1 MGTTVVKRN
10 ASNID
15 LQRAIEAAIPTAV
28 AQMKQRSNEFKG
40 KSEAETCKKIFD
52 YLKNQITYKADG
64 SEQQVRVPS
73 GLIRTRQ
80 GDCKS
85 YSVFTSAILTNL
97 GIPHKLVY
105 ASYDPNDSTPTH
117 IYVTT
122 NKGCII
128 DAVYGKFN
136 AEKKPTFKKLKN
148 MNISYIAG
156 VRPRTIGASVDTK
169 QFPFHLYITKDGKPH
184 HIDSYRTRSA
194 ADKVRKMFRED
205 AKPRVSSKYIGS
217 MGKYGTG
224 GACGIGAVNSGLDW
238 AKQFGVVPNKSE
250 VALAL
255 ESPAYRKYAAQK
267 ILLPAILGRGIVRKL
282 IEKNAGGFANS
293 LSKVYEIARADNN
306 SNEFKKYRAIE
317 IDWFEKGGNPNEL
330 LESIKEG
337 NTKTPTGAYFNKLM
351 GMKAGGYNPNVAQW
365 IAAAISVLFG
375 KKYNESTG
383 QITGNDLPIGGE
395 PVTDTAAVVSSAPWW
410 AVTVSGIITTLGLA
424 FINKGSNPAPG
435 EGTIPDGTNTSTDQG
450 STSSMLLPIILV
462 GGAAAAYFIFAKKK

>member
-40 KSEAETCKKIFD
+40 KTEAETCKKIFD
-52 YLKNQITYKADG
+52 YLKNQINYKADG

-85 YSVFTSAILTNL
+85 YSVFTSAVLTNL

-117 IYVTT
+117 IYVVT

-136 AEKKPTFKKLKN
+136 AEKKASNKKYKD

-217 MGKYGTG
+217 MGKYGPG
-224 GACGIGAVNSGLDW
+224 GACGIGGVDTGETWAKKLGIWDKISLYDRGLFFKNLINPVYAGGREFVKALLRKNSGG
-238 AKQFGVVPNKSE
+238 FGN
-250 VALAL
+250 ALT
-255 ESPAYRKYAAQK
+255 
-267 ILLPAILGRGIVRKL
+267 AIY
-282 IEKNAGGFANS
+282 N
-293 LSKVYEIARADNN
+293 IARADN
-306 SNEFKKYRAIE
+306 STPEFKKYRDLE
-317 IDWFEKGGNPNEL
+317 LLWLKKGGNPDEL
-330 LESIKEG
+330 RVAFQEG
-337 NTKTPTGAYFNKLM
+337 NTKTPTGAKFHEILVKQ
-351 GMKAGGYNPNVAQW
+351 KAGQNISNGEW
-365 IAAAISVLFG
+365 IAAAISAAFG
-375 KKYNESTG
+375 KKYDPATG
-383 QITGNDLPIGGE
+383 KITGNRGIGLFGADDAAE
-395 PVTDTAAVVSSAPWW
+395 AAATAAVWIPIIREV
-410 AVTVSGIITTLGLA
+410 VGILA
-424 FINKGSNPAPG
+424 DAFRPAP
-435 EGTIPDGTNTSTDQG
+435 TQPDPGGNDNG
-450 STSSMLLPIILV
+450 GNNGGGNDGATSSMLLPILLV
-462 GGAAAAYFIFAKKK
+462 GGAAAAYFIFKKK